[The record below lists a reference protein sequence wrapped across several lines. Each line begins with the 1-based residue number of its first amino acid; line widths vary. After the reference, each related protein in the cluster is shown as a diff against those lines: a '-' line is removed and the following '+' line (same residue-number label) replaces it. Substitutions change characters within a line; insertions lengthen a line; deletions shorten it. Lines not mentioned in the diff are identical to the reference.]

1 MKFRTT
7 LLLFITIFYTYQLDA
22 QAPNYTWARSIG
34 ATSNDQ
40 GKGIVT
46 DQLGNVYITGEFRNT
61 VDFDPGTSVFN
72 LTSNGAQD
80 IFIEK
85 LDSSGNLIWAKNIG
99 GTGGDQG
106 NSITIDTAGNIFITG
121 QFQHTVDFD
130 PGVGISNLA
139 STGSTDI
146 FVLKLDSSG
155 NFIWAKGF
163 GGTGTDVGLSIAT
176 DLIGNIYTTGYFA
189 GSADFKPGPGSTF
202 LTSNGGYDVFVQ
214 KLNPN
219 GNFIWAKGMGGST
232 FDYGRSISV
241 DSSGNVY
248 LMGDFR
254 GTADFFSGSGA
265 VYLTSRGSSDVFI
278 QKFNTSGIFVWVKQ
292 MGGVGTDVGQ
302 AITTDSFGNIY
313 STGYFEGTANF
324 DPGVGTANLTSN
336 GSSDVFVHKLNP
348 LGDFIWAK
356 SMGGTGT
363 EGSNDI
369 AIDHSM
375 NIYLIGWFEGSAD
388 FDPGVG
394 TTSLISNGSED
405 IFLQKLDSLGNFLWA
420 THMGG
425 PDSDVGYGLTVDDL
439 NSIYTIGN
447 FKSTVDFD
455 PGAGVSNLTS
465 NGNIDCFAQKLDQC
479 ITSTKVDSLSTCGP
493 YTWIDGNTYSSSN
506 NTATYT
512 LTNSAGCDSVVTLN
526 LTINNS
532 SSGTDT
538 LSTCGPY
545 TWIDGN
551 TYSSSNNTATYT
563 LTNSAGCDSVVTL
576 NLIINNV
583 DATTY
588 INGITIWANN
598 TNALYQ
604 WIDCDNFYAP
614 IPGEVYRSFTP
625 ISNGNYAVEL
635 IEYNCIKFSD
645 CVPITTIGI
654 SERNTI
660 QNFRIYPNPSFDY
673 LTITGSLGTY
683 SINVIDLT
691 GRVIITTDMT
701 TDSLQ
706 LDVSSL
712 TQGVYLLK
720 VLDKEN
726 GCTEILKFLKE

>member
-1 MKFRTT
+1 M
-7 LLLFITIFYTYQLDA
+7 
-22 QAPNYTWARSIG
+22 G

-40 GKGIVT
+40 GKSIVT
-46 DQLGNVYITGEFRNT
+46 DQFGNVYITGEFRNT
-61 VDFDPGTSVFN
+61 VDFDPGMSVFN

-85 LDSSGNLIWAKNIG
+85 LDSLGNLIWAKNIG

-130 PGVGISNLA
+130 PGAGISNLT

-163 GGTGTDVGLSIAT
+163 GGTATDVGLSIAT
-176 DLIGNIYTTGYFA
+176 DLIGNVYTTGYFA
-189 GSADFKPGPGSTF
+189 GSADFKPGPGSSF

-214 KLNPN
+214 KLNSN
-219 GNFIWAKGMGGST
+219 GNFMWAKGMGGST

-241 DSSGNVY
+241 DSIGNVY
-248 LMGDFR
+248 VMGDFR

-278 QKFNTSGIFVWVKQ
+278 QKFNPSGIFVWVKQ

-302 AITTDSFGNIY
+302 AITIDGFGNIY
-313 STGYFEGTANF
+313 STGYFDGTANF
-324 DPGVGTANLTSN
+324 DPGAGTASLTSN
-336 GSSDVFVHKLNP
+336 GSSDVFVQKLNP

-394 TTSLISNGSED
+394 TTSLTSNGSDD

-465 NGNIDCFAQKLDQC
+465 NGNIDCFAQKLGQC
-479 ITSTKVDSLSTCGP
+479 LSSSGTDTLSTCGPYTWIDGNTYSSSNNTATYTLTNSSGCDSVVTLNLTINNSSSGIDTLSTCGP

-526 LTINNS
+526 LTIN
-532 SSGTDT
+532 
-538 LSTCGPY
+538 Y
-545 TWIDGN
+545 
-551 TYSSSNNTATYT
+551 
-563 LTNSAGCDSVVTL
+563 
-576 NLIINNV
+576 V
-583 DATTY
+583 DVTTY
-588 INGITIWANN
+588 VNGITIWANN
-598 TNALYQ
+598 TNASYQ

-614 IPGEVYRSFTP
+614 IPGETYRSFTP
-625 ISNGNYAVEL
+625 FSNGNYAVEL
-635 IEYNCIKFSD
+635 IEYNCIKISN
-645 CVPITTIGI
+645 CVPIATIGI

-660 QNFRIYPNPSFDY
+660 QNFRMYPNPSNEFV
-673 LTITGSLGTY
+673 TVTGALGSY
-683 SINVIDLT
+683 EIEVFDLT
-691 GRVIITTDMT
+691 GRKMITTEMT
-701 TDSLQ
+701 TNSLQ

-720 VLDKEN
+720 VIDKEN

>member
-7 LLLFITIFYTYQLDA
+7 LLLFITIFYTYQVDA
-22 QAPNYTWARSIG
+22 QAPNYRWARSIG

-265 VYLTSRGSSDVFI
+265 VYLTSRGSSDVFV

-324 DPGVGTANLTSN
+324 DPGAGTANLTSN

-526 LTINNS
+526 LTINN
-532 SSGTDT
+532 
-538 LSTCGPY
+538 
-545 TWIDGN
+545 
-551 TYSSSNNTATYT
+551 
-563 LTNSAGCDSVVTL
+563 
-576 NLIINNV
+576 V

-712 TQGVYLLK
+712 TQGVYLLR
-720 VLDKEN
+720 VIDKEN
-726 GCTEILKFLKE
+726 GFTEILKFLKE

>member
-7 LLLFITIFYTYQLDA
+7 LLLFITIFYTYQVDA
-22 QAPNYTWARSIG
+22 QAPNYRWARSIG

-265 VYLTSRGSSDVFI
+265 VYLTSRGSSDVFV

-324 DPGVGTANLTSN
+324 DPGAGTANLTSN

-447 FKSTVDFD
+447 FKSTVDFN
-455 PGAGVSNLTS
+455 PGAGVSYLTS

-526 LTINNS
+526 LT
-532 SSGTDT
+532 
-538 LSTCGPY
+538 
-545 TWIDGN
+545 
-551 TYSSSNNTATYT
+551 
-563 LTNSAGCDSVVTL
+563 
-576 NLIINNV
+576 INNV

-683 SINVIDLT
+683 SVDVIDLT

-706 LDVSSL
+706 LDVSSF
-712 TQGVYLLK
+712 TQGVYQLR
-720 VLDKEN
+720 VIDKEN
-726 GCTEILKFLKE
+726 GFTEILKFLKE

>member
-22 QAPNYTWARSIG
+22 QAPNYRWARSIG

-265 VYLTSRGSSDVFI
+265 VYLTSRGSSDVFV

-324 DPGVGTANLTSN
+324 DPGAGTANLTSN

-447 FKSTVDFD
+447 FKSTVDFN
-455 PGAGVSNLTS
+455 PGAGVSYLTS

-526 LTINNS
+526 LT
-532 SSGTDT
+532 
-538 LSTCGPY
+538 
-545 TWIDGN
+545 
-551 TYSSSNNTATYT
+551 
-563 LTNSAGCDSVVTL
+563 
-576 NLIINNV
+576 INNV

-654 SERNTI
+654 RERNTI

-673 LTITGSLGTY
+673 LTIIGSLGTY
-683 SINVIDLT
+683 SVDVIDLT

-706 LDVSSL
+706 LDVSSF
-712 TQGVYLLK
+712 TQGVYLLR
-720 VLDKEN
+720 VIDKEN
-726 GCTEILKFLKE
+726 GCTVILKFLKE

>member
-7 LLLFITIFYTYQLDA
+7 LLLFITIFYTYQVDA
-22 QAPNYTWARSIG
+22 QAPNYRWARSIG

-265 VYLTSRGSSDVFI
+265 VYLTSRGSSDVFV

-324 DPGVGTANLTSN
+324 DPGAGTANLTSN

-526 LTINNS
+526 LTINN
-532 SSGTDT
+532 
-538 LSTCGPY
+538 
-545 TWIDGN
+545 
-551 TYSSSNNTATYT
+551 
-563 LTNSAGCDSVVTL
+563 
-576 NLIINNV
+576 V

-654 SERNTI
+654 RERNTI

-712 TQGVYLLK
+712 TQGVYLLR
-720 VLDKEN
+720 VIDKEN
-726 GCTEILKFLKE
+726 GFTEILKFLKE

>member
-22 QAPNYTWARSIG
+22 QAPNYRWARSIG

-265 VYLTSRGSSDVFI
+265 VYLTSRGSSDVFV

-324 DPGVGTANLTSN
+324 DPGAGTANLTSN

-447 FKSTVDFD
+447 FKSTVDFN
-455 PGAGVSNLTS
+455 PGAGVSYLTS

-526 LTINNS
+526 LT
-532 SSGTDT
+532 
-538 LSTCGPY
+538 
-545 TWIDGN
+545 
-551 TYSSSNNTATYT
+551 
-563 LTNSAGCDSVVTL
+563 
-576 NLIINNV
+576 INNV

-673 LTITGSLGTY
+673 LTIIGSLGTY
-683 SINVIDLT
+683 SVDVIDLT

-720 VLDKEN
+720 VIDKEN
-726 GCTEILKFLKE
+726 GCTEILKFLKK

>member
-265 VYLTSRGSSDVFI
+265 VYLTSRGSSDVFV

-324 DPGVGTANLTSN
+324 DPGAGTANLTSN

-447 FKSTVDFD
+447 FKSTVDFN
-455 PGAGVSNLTS
+455 PGAGVSYLTS

-526 LTINNS
+526 LT
-532 SSGTDT
+532 
-538 LSTCGPY
+538 
-545 TWIDGN
+545 
-551 TYSSSNNTATYT
+551 
-563 LTNSAGCDSVVTL
+563 
-576 NLIINNV
+576 INNV

-654 SERNTI
+654 RERNTI

-712 TQGVYLLK
+712 TQGVYLLR
-720 VLDKEN
+720 VIDKEN
-726 GCTEILKFLKE
+726 GFTEILKFLKE

>member
-7 LLLFITIFYTYQLDA
+7 LLLFITIFYTYQVDA
-22 QAPNYTWARSIG
+22 QAPNYRWARSIG

-248 LMGDFR
+248 LIGDFR

-265 VYLTSRGSSDVFI
+265 VYLTSRGSSDVFV

-324 DPGVGTANLTSN
+324 DPGAGTANLTSN

-526 LTINNS
+526 LTINN
-532 SSGTDT
+532 
-538 LSTCGPY
+538 
-545 TWIDGN
+545 
-551 TYSSSNNTATYT
+551 
-563 LTNSAGCDSVVTL
+563 
-576 NLIINNV
+576 V

-654 SERNTI
+654 RERNTI

-712 TQGVYLLK
+712 TQGVYLLR
-720 VLDKEN
+720 VIDKEN
-726 GCTEILKFLKE
+726 GFTEILKFLNK

>member
-7 LLLFITIFYTYQLDA
+7 LLLFITIFYTYQVDA
-22 QAPNYTWARSIG
+22 QAPNYRWARSIG

-248 LMGDFR
+248 LIGDFR

-278 QKFNTSGIFVWVKQ
+278 QKFNNSGIFVWVKQ

-447 FKSTVDFD
+447 FKSTVDFN
-455 PGAGVSNLTS
+455 PGAGVSYLTS

-526 LTINNS
+526 LT
-532 SSGTDT
+532 
-538 LSTCGPY
+538 
-545 TWIDGN
+545 
-551 TYSSSNNTATYT
+551 
-563 LTNSAGCDSVVTL
+563 
-576 NLIINNV
+576 INNV

-654 SERNTI
+654 RERNTI

-712 TQGVYLLK
+712 TQGVYLLR
-720 VLDKEN
+720 LIDKEN
-726 GCTEILKFLKE
+726 GFTEILKFLKK

>member
-7 LLLFITIFYTYQLDA
+7 LLLFITIFYTYQVDA
-22 QAPNYTWARSIG
+22 QAPNYRWARSIG

-265 VYLTSRGSSDVFI
+265 VYLTSRGSSDVFV

-324 DPGVGTANLTSN
+324 DPGAGTANLTSN

-526 LTINNS
+526 LTINN
-532 SSGTDT
+532 
-538 LSTCGPY
+538 
-545 TWIDGN
+545 
-551 TYSSSNNTATYT
+551 
-563 LTNSAGCDSVVTL
+563 
-576 NLIINNV
+576 V

-683 SINVIDLT
+683 SVDVIDLT
-691 GRVIITTDMT
+691 GRVIITTDLT

-720 VLDKEN
+720 FIDKEN

>member
-1 MKFRTT
+1 M
-7 LLLFITIFYTYQLDA
+7 
-22 QAPNYTWARSIG
+22 
-34 ATSNDQ
+34 
-40 GKGIVT
+40 
-46 DQLGNVYITGEFRNT
+46 
-61 VDFDPGTSVFN
+61 
-72 LTSNGAQD
+72 
-80 IFIEK
+80 
-85 LDSSGNLIWAKNIG
+85 
-99 GTGGDQG
+99 
-106 NSITIDTAGNIFITG
+106 
-121 QFQHTVDFD
+121 
-130 PGVGISNLA
+130 GISNLA

-189 GSADFKPGPGSTF
+189 GSADFKPGLGSNF

-248 LMGDFR
+248 LIGDFR

-455 PGAGVSNLTS
+455 PSAGVSNLTS

-479 ITSTKVDSLSTCGP
+479 ITSTKVDSLNTCGPYTWIDGNTYSSSNNTATCTLTNSAGCDSVVTLNLTINNSSSGTDTLSTCGP

-506 NTATYT
+506 NTATCTLTNSAGCDSVVTLNLTINNSSSGTDTLSTCGPYTWIDGNTYSSSNNTATCT

-604 WIDCDNFYAP
+604 WIDCDNFFAP

-625 ISNGNYAVEL
+625 ISNGNYAVEI

-654 SERNTI
+654 GERNTI
-660 QNFRIYPNPSFDY
+660 QNFSIYPNPSNDL
-673 LTITGSLGTY
+673 LTITGNPGSY
-683 SINVIDLT
+683 RVDVIDLT
-691 GRVIITTDMT
+691 GSVIITTEMT
-701 TDSLQ
+701 TDRFQ
-706 LDVSSL
+706 LDVSNLS
-712 TQGVYLLK
+712 QGVYLLK
-720 VLDKEN
+720 VTEKES
-726 GCTEILKFLKE
+726 GITKVLKFLKD

>member
-1 MKFRTT
+1 MKFRTI
-7 LLLFITIFYTYQLDA
+7 LLLFIPLFFTYQLDA
-22 QAPNYTWARSIG
+22 QAPMYTWARSMG

-40 GKGIVT
+40 GKSIVT
-46 DQLGNVYITGEFRNT
+46 DQFGNVYITGEFRNT
-61 VDFDPGTSVFN
+61 VDFDPGMSVFN

-85 LDSSGNLIWAKNIG
+85 LDSLGNLIWAKNIG

-130 PGVGISNLA
+130 PGAGISNLT

-163 GGTGTDVGLSIAT
+163 GGTATDVGLSIAA
-176 DLIGNIYTTGYFA
+176 DLIGNVYTTGYFA
-189 GSADFKPGPGSTF
+189 GSADFKPGPGSSF

-214 KLNPN
+214 KLNSN
-219 GNFIWAKGMGGST
+219 GNFMWAKGMGGST

-248 LMGDFR
+248 VMGDFR

-278 QKFNTSGIFVWVKQ
+278 QKFNPSGIFVWVKQ

-302 AITTDSFGNIY
+302 AIIIDGFGNIY
-313 STGYFEGTANF
+313 STGYFNGTANF
-324 DPGVGTANLTSN
+324 DPGAGTASLTSN
-336 GSSDVFVHKLNP
+336 GSSDVFVQKLNP

-479 ITSTKVDSLSTCGP
+479 INSTKVDS
-493 YTWIDGNTYSSSN
+493 
-506 NTATYT
+506 
-512 LTNSAGCDSVVTLN
+512 
-526 LTINNS
+526 
-532 SSGTDT
+532 

-683 SINVIDLT
+683 CIDVIDLT
-691 GRVIITTDMT
+691 GRVIITTDLT
-701 TDSLQ
+701 TDNLQ

-712 TQGVYLLK
+712 TQGVYLLR
-720 VLDKEN
+720 VIDKEN